1 MAMKPTFTFFI
12 SLAILVL
19 CSWVTNAQ
27 TVKQRL
33 WVTDGEV
40 RAIVKSGRISY
51 VGGSFGYV
59 GPVTGGGVTLGL
71 ATGIVL
77 PFSPKINGDVLAVA
91 GDGNNGWYIG
101 GNFTEVNGVVRSRA
115 AKILP
120 NGSLD
125 NTWNPQ
131 FDGPVYTIVVGT
143 AGIYIGGN
151 FSRVGATVR
160 NNAALLNPTNAA
172 VLAWNPNPNNTVRTI
187 HVVPPYVYV
196 GGEFT
201 AIGVVPFA
209 RNYVARTDLSAG
221 VADSVWSPSPNG
233 FVLSIFTAAGQNN
246 VWLGGDFSLIDTAS
260 RPHLASVTSG
270 GTGFVSDWN
279 PRPNGPVHVLRL
291 TGSRLHVGGRFT
303 AILDSVR
310 GNAAAVDPFVN
321 RLLPWNPNLNG
332 PVNTMEFFGGMF
344 YVGGL
349 FSSVG
354 IAQRRNIA
362 SVDSVLGGVSGWNP
376 VAGSEVKVIGVQ
388 SNVFLGGLFR
398 SVNGAVRKNV
408 AALDDTAGATAFNPN
423 VNGGVNAMKLSGA
436 TLYLGGAFDTVS
448 GQRITRL
455 AAVNA
460 NSGFPTTWRP
470 QVGPDGIVNAI
481 ELSGSTVYAGGTF
494 TTVGTTQRRYLV
506 ALDSATGSLTA
517 WNPNPNDHVLA
528 LKFSGGVMYAA
539 GLFSQIG
546 TETRNRVAAI
556 NLATGA
562 PTLWEPNTAGVTSV
576 SALAVTGPAVY
587 IGGAF
592 TTIGGQ
598 QRNAL
603 AALDLT
609 RGDVTDFNAGLSPQS
624 SVNVIVPAGN
634 SLYVGGILNSTSD
647 LISVNRVSGAINQWN
662 PQVVGGVSAIAVSV
676 NDTSVYAGGRFTH
689 ALGDL
694 RPSLAGITDPAV
706 LLPAF
711 VMNRTSIPFG
721 TVPLG
726 GEGSAAVVVTNTGG
740 SSLTLIDIATSN
752 PAFTV
757 LLLPFPPVEI
767 LPGQSRVYSVSF
779 LPVTGGPQTGVI
791 TFTHTAA
798 GSPAALP
805 VSGTGF
811 GPFLVASKLD
821 MQFGSIRVG
830 TTKQDTITIANAGND
845 TLKISLAAVT
855 DTQFTVSPSLANIL
869 PSANRV
875 FTVTFR
881 PGYRGAFGGLLRFV
895 HNAAGSP
902 TSIDISGTGVASVLV
917 PLPRIVQFDSV
928 AVGSSRTRIVSIVNA
943 GDAALNVSNIRII
956 GPNANEFAIVG
967 TTGPFPPVGPITDT
981 LRIPIRFSPV
991 SLQANKSAS
1000 LVLQSDALVPVDTVL
1015 LRGSG
1020 RNTLIQVTIG
1030 GDTLLGTQIN
1040 VIAQGPPGFQI
1051 LRAVLHYRSAGRI
1064 NYDSLDLFV
1073 SGQAYTGSFP
1083 DSVVTS
1089 RGIEYFVRL
1098 TGTEESITNPELN
1111 PEENPAIVRVKVGA
1125 LLTSLQFEPRKYRMI
1140 SIPLDLADADAGEQ
1154 LIDDYGPYNQT
1165 RWRLFR
1171 WEDDRNVEFPAIQH
1185 DFRPGYA
1192 FWLITSDG
1200 KRFDAKDG
1208 KSVLSGIPFNIQLI
1222 PGWNQIA
1229 TPFAFS
1235 VDWEG
1240 IENSNLVQR
1249 PVFWN
1254 GDEYDPDVETLHPWE
1269 GYFVLNDSSQPITLS
1284 VPSFES
1290 TFRRPKNIGPF
1301 PLRSD
1306 SDFVLQLSA
1315 ASGTMKDSYNYL
1327 GFMVNATAESDR
1339 LDIIEPPLIGEH
1351 INLSIEEGGRKYL
1364 GNFKPVSTDGEQWRV
1379 RIVSTLSHQTAN
1391 ISVREVG
1398 TRIEGF
1404 DVYVLDEDEFAYVP
1418 LTNGSF
1424 PVRLGEANTA
1434 RSFKVIIGTPKF
1446 AREASGGIPLVPV
1459 EYVLG
1464 QNYPNPFNPSTTIRY
1479 AIGKRSNV
1487 SLSIYNLLGQKLRTL
1502 VSGEQ
1507 TTGTYA
1513 VVWDGLTDSGSQAAS
1528 GVYVYHLRAGE
1539 FQAARKL
1546 LLLR

>member
-1 MAMKPTFTFFI
+1 MKRTFKFFI
-12 SLAILVL
+12 SLVILVA
-19 CSWVTNAQ
+19 CSEGTNAQ

-59 GPVTGGGVTLGL
+59 GPVTGGAVVLSSASGL
-71 ATGIVL
+71 IL
-77 PFSPKINGDVLAVA
+77 PSSPKVNGDVLTVA
-91 GDGNNGWYIG
+91 ADGNNGWYIG
-101 GNFTEVNGVVRSRA
+101 GSFTEVNGVARSRA

-131 FDGPVYTIVVGT
+131 FDGPVHAIVVGT
-143 AGIYIGGN
+143 AGVYVGGS
-151 FSRVGATVR
+151 FSRVGAAVR

-172 VLAWNPNPNNTVRTI
+172 VLSWNPNPNNTVRTI
-187 HVVPPYVYV
+187 QVVPPYVYV

-201 AIGVVPFA
+201 AVGVVPIA
-209 RNYVARTDLSAG
+209 RDYVARIDISSGG
-221 VADSVWSPSPNG
+221 VDSVWSPSPNG
-233 FVLSIFTAAGQNN
+233 FVLSILTAVGQNN
-246 VWLGGDFSLIDTAS
+246 VWLGGEFSLIDTSS

-270 GTGFVSDWN
+270 GTGFVTDWN

-291 TGSRLHVGGRFT
+291 AGSRLHVGGRFT

-310 GNAAAVDPFVN
+310 GNAAAVDPFVS
-321 RLLPWNPNLNG
+321 RLLSWNPNLNG
-332 PVNTMEFFGGMF
+332 PVNTMEFSGGIF

-354 IAQRRNIA
+354 VAQRRNIA
-362 SVDSVLGGVSGWNP
+362 AVDSVLGNVSGWNP

-398 SVNGAVRKNV
+398 SVNGAVRRNV

-423 VNGGVNAMKLSGA
+423 VNGGVNAMRLSGN
-436 TLYLGGAFDTVS
+436 TLYLGGGFDTVS

-460 NSGFPTTWRP
+460 NSGFPTAWRP
-470 QVGPDGIVNAI
+470 QVGPDGVVNAI
-481 ELSGSTVYAGGTF
+481 ELSGPTVYAGGTF

-517 WNPNPNDHVLA
+517 WNPNPDDHVLA
-528 LKFSGGVMYAA
+528 LKLSGGVLYAS
-539 GLFSQIG
+539 GLFTQIG
-546 TETRNRVAAI
+546 TEPRNRVAAI

-562 PTLWEPNTAGVTSV
+562 PTVWEPNTAGVTSI

-587 IGGAF
+587 VGGAF

-609 RGDVTDFNAGLSPQS
+609 RGDITEFNAGLASQS

-647 LISVNRVSGAINQWN
+647 LISVNRVSGAINPWN
-662 PQVVGGVSAIAVSV
+662 PQVVGGVSAIAISV
-676 NDTSVYAGGRFTH
+676 NDTSVLAGGRFTH
-689 ALGDL
+689 ALSDL
-694 RPSLAGITDPAV
+694 RPSLAAFTDPAV

-726 GEGSAAVVVTNTGG
+726 GEKSEAVVITNTGG
-740 SSLTLIDIATSN
+740 ASLVLSDIATSN
-752 PAFTV
+752 PAFAV
-757 LLLPFPPVEI
+757 LLLPFPPIEI
-767 LPGQSRVYSVSF
+767 LPGQSRVYSISF
-779 LPVTGGPQTGVI
+779 LPSTGGPQTGVI

-798 GSPAALP
+798 GSPATLP

-821 MQFGSIRVG
+821 MPFGSIRVG
-830 TTKQDTITIANAGND
+830 TTREDTITLANTGND

-855 DTQFTVSPSLANIL
+855 DTQFIVSPSLANIL

-881 PGYRGAFGGLLRFV
+881 PGYREAFGGLLRFE

-902 TSIDISGTGVASVLV
+902 TSIGISGTGVASELV

-928 AVGSSRTRIVSIVNA
+928 AVGSSRTRLLSIVNG
-943 GDAALNVSNIRII
+943 GDANLNVSNVRII

-967 TTGPFPPVGPITDT
+967 TTGPFPPVGSIGDT

-991 SLQANKSAS
+991 SLQENKSAS
-1000 LVLQSDALVPVDTVL
+1000 LVIHSDALVAVDTVL

-1020 RNTLIQVTIG
+1020 RTTLIQVTIG
-1030 GDTLLGTQIN
+1030 GDTLLGSQIN
-1040 VIAQGPPGFQI
+1040 VTAQGPPGFQI
-1051 LRAVLHYRSAGRI
+1051 LRAALYYRAAGRF
-1064 NYDSLDLFV
+1064 NYDSLDLTV
-1073 SGQAYTGSFP
+1073 SGQAYTGFFP
-1083 DSVVTS
+1083 DSAVTP

-1125 LLTSLQFEPRKYRMI
+1125 LVTSLQFEPRKYRMI
-1140 SIPLDLADADAGEQ
+1140 SVPLDLADADPEEQ
-1154 LIDDYGPYNQT
+1154 LVDDYGPYNQT

-1171 WEDDRNVEFPAIQH
+1171 WEGDRNVELPAIQH

-1208 KSVLSGIPFNIQLI
+1208 KSVLSGIPFNIQLV

-1229 TPFAFS
+1229 APFAFS
-1235 VDWEG
+1235 VDWEE
-1240 IENSNLVQR
+1240 IENHNLVQR

-1254 GDEYDPDVETLHPWE
+1254 GDEFDPDVELLHPWE

-1290 TFRRPKNIGPF
+1290 TVRRPKNAQPF
-1301 PLRSD
+1301 PLKND
-1306 SDFVLQLSA
+1306 GDYVLQLSA
-1315 ASGTMKDSYNYL
+1315 FSGTMKDSYNYL
-1327 GFMVNATAESDR
+1327 GFVGNATPEFDR
-1339 LDIIEPPLIGEH
+1339 LDIVEPPPIDEYV
-1351 INLSIEEGGRKYL
+1351 NLAIVENGRKYL
-1364 GNFKPVSTDGEQWRV
+1364 GNFKPQSERGNQWRV
-1379 RIVSTLSHQTAN
+1379 QIASTQSDQTVAVA
-1391 ISVREVG
+1391 VREIGRPVD
-1398 TRIEGF
+1398 GF
-1404 DVYVLDEDEFAYVP
+1404 NTYILDEDEFAYVP
-1418 LTNGSF
+1418 LANGSF
-1424 PVRLGEANTA
+1424 SVRSGAANTV
-1434 RSFKVIIGTPKF
+1434 RSFRVIIGTPEF
-1446 AREASGGIPLVPV
+1446 AREASGGIPLAPV
-1459 EYVLG
+1459 EYVLD
-1464 QNYPNPFNPSTTIRY
+1464 QNYPNPFNPITTIRF
-1479 AIGKRSNV
+1479 ALSKRSEV
-1487 SLSIYNLLGQKLRTL
+1487 SLSLYNLLGQKVRTL

-1507 TTGTYA
+1507 TTGIYS
-1513 VVWDGLTDSGSQAAS
+1513 VVWDGLTDGGSQAAS
-1528 GVYVYHLRAGE
+1528 GVYVYRLRAGE
-1539 FQAARKL
+1539 FQATRKL